1 VRVDSKDIDVQ
12 YRFNKEVKG
21 NSIAGRTLLKVRKK
35 LSSKSIPE
43 VDREYWEYIEY
54 LLNTASE
61 YSQEE
66 KNSIVEEICEYYI
79 RQTGYQIPNSMLSAL
94 ADFLLDEVLADPR
107 ANKVSKTEYPI
118 LSFDQLRR
126 RRSKLVPFDLEYLDH
141 FTAKEHYCI
150 SFKRSTKEISEN
162 K

>member
-1 VRVDSKDIDVQ
+1 MRVDSKDIDVQ

-21 NSIAGRTLLKVRKK
+21 NSIADRTLLKVRKK

-61 YSQEE
+61 YSQGE

-126 RRSKLVPFDLEYLDH
+126 RQKKLVPLDLEYLDH
-141 FTAKEHYCI
+141 LTAKEQYCI
-150 SFKRSTKEISEN
+150 SFKKSTKEISEN
-162 K
+162 N